1 MMQMPFDGTSLD
13 LHANLQIRDAC
24 QLNTQVGGFQTIH
37 PSFSSC
43 IYPSL
48 EQTINSVNADAFKK
62 EYNYDTELQRHI
74 LPSLTLNNFGLHHSA
89 SGSINPMPPITYSPG
104 VCSHPYVH
112 QTFSIADSPS
122 TSADVQ
128 DDTICPDVKRRSR
141 GRNSRPNFTNSSPGI
156 DDKPVSLSTK
166 DSQISSSDCNSD
178 CSTVTRSSEKMKTS
192 DKDDRYIQRR
202 LKNNLAAKRSRDNR
216 KRREDTIALRASYL
230 EKSNLVLQTQILAL
244 KREVCLLRGIPF
256 DPNYKVRVFNDNYLS
271 SCQTTPQSTVSTDFS
286 NECPL
291 SDFSPI
297 ACSNQTLNSNVP
309 YPPITEFSG
318 NCG

>member
-1 MMQMPFDGTSLD
+1 MMQVPFEGTSLD
-13 LHANLQIRDAC
+13 LHSNLQIRDAC
-24 QLNTQVGGFQTIH
+24 QLNTQVGGFQNIH

-48 EQTINSVNADAFKK
+48 EQTINSVNTDAFKK
-62 EYNYDTELQRHI
+62 EYTYDTELQRQI

-89 SGSINPMPPITYSPG
+89 SSPLNPMPPITYSPG
-104 VCSHPYVH
+104 VCSHPYLH
-112 QTFSIADSPS
+112 QTFSNSDSPS
-122 TSADVQ
+122 ASNDVQ
-128 DDTICPDVKRRSR
+128 DHMICPDIKRRNR
-141 GRNSRPNFTNSSPGI
+141 GRSSRLNFTSSSPGI

-178 CSTVTRSSEKMKTS
+178 CSTVTRSSEKMKPS

-230 EKSNLVLQTQILAL
+230 EKSTWYYKLKYL

-291 SDFSPI
+291 PDFSPI